1 MDFQKSSISVNHPRK
16 ESKAWASDIKYRE
29 RRCYP
34 KTFAGRVLGALIF
47 FLILSG
53 QAQAYHKTNKFERQ
67 AAHANSDGGGWT
79 VIYGKEFTHNDY
91 LALGAALAADIYG
104 GYGSATS
111 AYLKQYADQTR
122 QQILSEITR
131 RAPQLLPTL
140 SNELSL
146 MRLLSA
152 LKLSYDS
159 NGRTI
164 QIGSNGI
171 NIEVSYATYNRS
183 ECTERPGYCAKNA
196 AGLPFSW
203 KAAGIKCEKY
213 VPTREACIS
222 TPNTYQPYIRFRF
235 GNVAPQRQATSYP
248 PQSSPAL
255 MYVFTMSN
263 ITERQGSGTLYVSY
277 YRRPDGSWYSTNHF
291 KFNNGTT
298 SDSAGYEFLEES
310 RQADAIIL
318 IDKNNRDWRS
328 ILRSDGI
335 YMRNVRTNEGYKWAN
350 MNGTGRW
357 IVRPNP

>member
-1 MDFQKSSISVNHPRK
+1 MNRQQLSSWKSHPDIEVK
-16 ESKAWASDIKYRE
+16 ALASKKKCKK
-29 RRCYP
+29 RRCCSRIV
-34 KTFAGRVLGALIF
+34 TIRVIGALVF
-47 FLILSG
+47 SAILTLPS
-53 QAQAYHKTNKFERQ
+53 QAYHKTNKFERK
-67 AAHANSDGGGWT
+67 AAHANSEGGGWT

-111 AYLKQYADQTR
+111 AYLKQYAEQTR
-122 QQILSEITR
+122 QQILVEIAR
-131 RAPQLLPTL
+131 KAPQLLPTL
-140 SNELSL
+140 ANELSL
-146 MRLLSA
+146 TKLLSA

-213 VPTREACIS
+213 VPAREACIS

-235 GNVAPQRQATSYP
+235 GNVAPPRQATL
-248 PQSSPAL
+248 SPSQTSPIL

-263 ITERQGSGTLYVSY
+263 VVERQGNGTLYVSY
-277 YRRPDGSWYSTNHF
+277 FRRPDGSWYSTNHYQF
-291 KFNNGTT
+291 TNGTT
-298 SDSAGYEFLEES
+298 SDSSGYEYLEES
-310 RQADAIIL
+310 RQTDAIIL
-318 IDKNNRDWRS
+318 IDKKDRDWRAT
-328 ILRSDGI
+328 LRSDGI
-335 YMRNVRTNEGYKWAN
+335 YMYNVRTREGYKWAN
-350 MNGTGRW
+350 MHGSGRW
-357 IVRPNP
+357 MVRPDQ